1 MGSPSRRRLN
11 QQADT
16 RLNKQNFPVQGLVSL
31 LGHNWRRQH
40 KPKRKRLMT
49 MSFKKTSAFAV
60 LALVGSVSLAQASDL
75 CAVAESDR
83 QPIDALKTELEAK
96 GWEVRNIKVEDGCYE
111 AYAIDDQG
119 RRVEAYFDPQT
130 FAAVKSKVEG

>member
-1 MGSPSRRRLN
+1 
-11 QQADT
+11 
-16 RLNKQNFPVQGLVSL
+16 
-31 LGHNWRRQH
+31 
-40 KPKRKRLMT
+40 MT

-119 RRVEAYFDPQT
+119 RRVEAYFDPET